1 MEPLAVRHHGKV
13 TVIEADPARFA
24 PELEAAVYYCCL
36 EAVQNASKYAG
47 RDARISIR
55 FYTDTDRLHLE
66 VRDDGRGFDPARAH
80 DGIGLQNM
88 RDRLGAVGG
97 GVEITSHPGQGT
109 LVAATAPLIDSVVNT
124 PASSPDRHP
133 TQVQSARS
141 AAES

>member
-1 MEPLAVRHHGKV
+1 
-13 TVIEADPARFA
+13 
-24 PELEAAVYYCCL
+24 
-36 EAVQNASKYAG
+36 
-47 RDARISIR
+47 
-55 FYTDTDRLHLE
+55 
-66 VRDDGRGFDPARAH
+66 
-80 DGIGLQNM
+80 M